1 MRPSASA
8 TAVGDPG
15 SLAPYWRFHRAVA
28 EAQLA
33 SWLPHG
39 RHLLVDI
46 SGPRARAA
54 HIAATAGHT
63 VLRVAETAAVPPN
76 LNDGFRAAPA
86 RDRKPGQVV
95 WLASD
100 PGSLSFLA
108 DGCADG
114 VIAEDRTLSR
124 HLAAETLI
132 ADVARVLRP
141 AGQVLA
147 SVDSLVL
154 GMALLAEQRH
164 WAELTDLPNAEVVL
178 VPWPDGTITRCFGAD
193 HLRELFDDAGLT
205 VAWIRPRTVFSPSTV
220 AHVLRRDPSRMRRLV
235 EAELAA
241 RPDESVGVQLV
252 VSARKRG
259 LPQRRRRSCFPWQAT
274 HRAASGRASRR
285 PSGTGFAQST
295 HSPYVPSSIRR
306 SAADTLRR
314 CPCAESRTASVRSV
328 SERLAPASAGSSGY
342 ASPGSGLSPL
352 RTAIDRSR
360 PSSMSSSRLRAIA
373 VSTEVLASSPP
384 GSRLACAGGP
394 GGAGSK
400 QRAFGP
406 WPGRG
411 PAAGRCHQGS
421 GIGSRLGDGGD
432 EGGPVVRHRVDGG

>member
-1 MRPSASA
+1 VRPSASA

-33 SWLPHG
+33 TWLPHG

-54 HIAATAGHT
+54 HIAAAAGHV
-63 VLRVAETAAVPPN
+63 VLRVAETPAAAPGGPGGPGGPDRP
-76 LNDGFRAAPA
+76 DGFAGDGLRPAPAPAPAPA
-86 RDRKPGQVV
+86 RGRKPGQVA

-124 HLAAETLI
+124 QLAAETLI

-141 AGQVLA
+141 GGRVLA

-220 AHVLRRDPSRMRRLV
+220 AHVLRRDPARMRRLV

-259 LPQRRRRSCFPWQAT
+259 
-274 HRAASGRASRR
+274 
-285 PSGTGFAQST
+285 
-295 HSPYVPSSIRR
+295 
-306 SAADTLRR
+306 
-314 CPCAESRTASVRSV
+314 
-328 SERLAPASAGSSGY
+328 AP
-342 ASPGSGLSPL
+342 
-352 RTAIDRSR
+352 
-360 PSSMSSSRLRAIA
+360 
-373 VSTEVLASSPP
+373 
-384 GSRLACAGGP
+384 
-394 GGAGSK
+394 
-400 QRAFGP
+400 
-406 WPGRG
+406 
-411 PAAGRCHQGS
+411 
-421 GIGSRLGDGGD
+421 
-432 EGGPVVRHRVDGG
+432 